1 MKPSASLLSRA
12 QNACELCSATEE
24 LSIYAVPPKPA
35 DEDAN
40 VVVVCPTCLAAIQS
54 KNYSDSNHWRC
65 LTGSIWSEH
74 APVQALSYQILN
86 AMQNESWAQE
96 ALESVFLDEEVML
109 WANAEAQ
116 MEADKVVH
124 KDAYGVVLENGD
136 NVILTQNLNVKGANF
151 IAPKGTSVKK
161 IKLVPDNAE
170 QIEGKIEGDVIVIL
184 TKYVKK
190 QA

>member
-1 MKPSASLLSRA
+1 
-12 QNACELCSATEE
+12 
-24 LSIYAVPPKPA
+24 
-35 DEDAN
+35 
-40 VVVVCPTCLAAIQS
+40 
-54 KNYSDSNHWRC
+54 
-65 LTGSIWSEH
+65 
-74 APVQALSYQILN
+74 VQALSYQLLT
-86 AMQNESWAQE
+86 ALQQEAWAQE
-96 ALESVFLDEEVML
+96 ALESVYLDESIIN

-116 MEADKVVH
+116 MEADKIVH
-124 KDAYGVVLENGD
+124 KDAFGVILENGD

-151 IAPKGTSVKK
+151 IAPKGTSVRK